1 MYNNKRNVHTSWS
14 TDDGIYL
21 ISGYPSGRTS
31 DIIKTDGTTQEGFKL
46 RVDSRYV
53 DEIYICRKKSIC
65 YSLYP
70 YPLENKKSFFY
81 AQLGLPVA
89 FLRMMMTP

>member
-53 DEIYICRKKSIC
+53 DEIYICRKKSIFVIA
-65 YSLYP
+65 STP
-70 YPLENKKSFFY
+70 TH
-81 AQLGLPVA
+81 
-89 FLRMMMTP
+89 LRIKNLFSMHN